1 MSAPDEAAIRGVRGL
16 MYRSLERVKAIA
28 EAVAREVHD
37 RVEIAGVTPGEARRG
52 HVEIIAVR
60 HGPAAAADVFV
71 IGVDRSQTEPALRE
85 QISIQ
90 LRRMVA

>member
-1 MSAPDEAAIRGVRGL
+1 

-37 RVEIAGVTPGEARRG
+37 RVEIAGVTPGKARRG

-60 HGPAAAADVFV
+60 HDSTAAADVFV
-71 IGVDRSQTEPALRE
+71 IGVDRSQTEPDLRE
-85 QISIQ
+85 QIALQ
-90 LRRMVA
+90 LRRATAVATETE

>member
-1 MSAPDEAAIRGVRGL
+1 

-28 EAVAREVHD
+28 EAVAREVHV

-52 HVEIIAVR
+52 HAEIIAVR
-60 HGPAAAADVFV
+60 HDPAAAADVFV

-90 LRRMVA
+90 LRRLVA

>member
-1 MSAPDEAAIRGVRGL
+1 VIAPNEAAIGGGSGL

-28 EAVAREVHD
+28 EAVARDVHD

-52 HVEIIAVR
+52 HAEIVAVHR
-60 HGPAAAADVFV
+60 DLETGAQVVV
-71 IGVDRSQTEPALRE
+71 IGVDRSLTEPALRE

-90 LRRMVA
+90 LRRLVA

>member
-1 MSAPDEAAIRGVRGL
+1 

-52 HVEIIAVR
+52 HAEIIAVR
-60 HGPAAAADVFV
+60 RDADAGAQVVV
-71 IGVDRSQTEPALRE
+71 IGVDRGLPEPALRE

-90 LRRMVA
+90 LRRVVA

>member
-1 MSAPDEAAIRGVRGL
+1 
-16 MYRSLERVKAIA
+16 MYRSLERIKAIA

-52 HVEIIAVR
+52 HVEIVAVCLD
-60 HGPAAAADVFV
+60 PDAAVEVVV
-71 IGVDRSQTEPALRE
+71 IGVDRSLTEPALRE

-90 LRRMVA
+90 LRHLVV